1 MNLKQYASIY
11 CFLAERKLSTVD
23 DLLSYTSGIDGK
35 LSHMNADLR
44 RKRKRMDEL
53 NKLLRRAEDYA
64 EYRPLVAQLNAI
76 KFKKR
81 WEDFH
86 RAHDREL
93 TLFYIA
99 ERELKPHFTKE
110 GKLPLTAWKNELAG
124 LTEERSAISAE
135 YSALYHESMELL
147 GIRKCVEDVKHRQE
161 QAQHRQQHYER

>member
-1 MNLKQYASIY
+1 MG
-11 CFLAERKLSTVD
+11 KLD
-23 DLLSYTSGIDGK
+23 DLLSYTTGIDEK
-35 LSHMNADLR
+35 LSKMNADLS
-44 RKRKRMDEL
+44 RKKKRMDEL

-81 WEDFH
+81 REAFQ
-86 RAHDREL
+86 REHDREL

-147 GIRKCVEDVKHRQE
+147 GIRKCVEDIRYQQE
-161 QAQHRQQHYER
+161 QAQTQRKQHHHKR